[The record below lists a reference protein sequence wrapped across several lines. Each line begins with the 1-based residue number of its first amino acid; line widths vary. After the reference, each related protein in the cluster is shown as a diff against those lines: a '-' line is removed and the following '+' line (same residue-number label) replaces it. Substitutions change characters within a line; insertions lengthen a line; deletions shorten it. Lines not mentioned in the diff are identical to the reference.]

1 MADSSSSAPNPN
13 ALASYLRGLARG
25 LGPDLLG
32 GPVDLARDGLNLG
45 IAGAGYAGHKL
56 GLLKEP
62 LPLIEPGAVGDSD
75 WWAKLTNVSDD
86 GSGQYTAGRLTP
98 LATAGVRVAGEG
110 AKRLVNAMVSR
121 PAPSRAGLPPTAKD
135 QRGAIAWHG
144 SPYQFSKFEGDRI
157 GSGEG
162 VQAYGD
168 GHYFAEN
175 PDVAEL
181 YHKKLSAGFP
191 LSFEKEGKTVED
203 AEAFAEYFKPGRIVK
218 GYGGMDKVLGFQPP
232 KEPGGQW
239 SVKVVEV
246 RPDGSE
252 ITSARPRVHAT
263 APEPRQLAEFMRQ
276 QGWKP
281 QKSGGVYTVDIPDPA
296 IEKMLNWD
304 KRIKDQPET
313 VQQVFEQIRKGP
325 LDPTTASIFRDYEEK
340 LNAGTFYTMLGQ
352 DDTVRSPVKA
362 AEMLRKAGVPGIR
375 YFDGFS
381 RKAGEGTSNFVV
393 FRGNEDLI
401 KILGRSKREYE

>member
-1 MADSSSSAPNPN
+1 MADSSNPN

-86 GSGQYTAGRLTP
+86 QTGAYTAGRLTP
-98 LATAGVRVAGEG
+98 LGVAGAKVGAEG

-162 VQAYGD
+162 AQAFGD

-175 PDVAEL
+175 PTVAEL

-191 LSFEKEGKTVED
+191 LSFEKEGKTVENV
-203 AEAFAEYFKPGRIVK
+203 EAFAEYFKPGRIVK

-232 KEPGGQW
+232 KEPGGQ
-239 SVKVVEV
+239 
-246 RPDGSE
+246 
-252 ITSARPRVHAT
+252 
-263 APEPRQLAEFMRQ
+263 
-276 QGWKP
+276 
-281 QKSGGVYTVDIPDPA
+281 
-296 IEKMLNWD
+296 
-304 KRIKDQPET
+304 
-313 VQQVFEQIRKGP
+313 
-325 LDPTTASIFRDYEEK
+325 
-340 LNAGTFYTMLGQ
+340 
-352 DDTVRSPVKA
+352 
-362 AEMLRKAGVPGIR
+362 
-375 YFDGFS
+375 
-381 RKAGEGTSNFVV
+381 
-393 FRGNEDLI
+393 
-401 KILGRSKREYE
+401 